1 MPCQE
6 GPVWES
12 HYLFFKVRWV
22 FADLKWVN
30 QASRFTVFE
39 IWRQKGTSGEGVP
52 KLVSTGALGVLTLSS
67 HRDVQVGN
75 WGRPVTRKSGV
86 WLIIH
91 LKQISQSMRRG
102 SLVEVNYCSVTK
114 ACLTLCDPMDCSM
127 PGLPVPHHL
136 PECTQVH
143 VHWISDAL
151 QLSHH
156 LSPSSPSACNLSQ
169 HQSLFQT
176 VGFSHQVAKV
186 LGLQF

>member
-114 ACLTLCDPMDCSM
+114 ACLTLCDPMDCSI
-127 PGLPVPHHL
+127 PDFPVLHHL
-136 PECTQVH
+136 PEFDQTP
-143 VHWISDAL
+143 VHWVSGTI
-151 QLSHH
+151 QLYHP
-156 LSPSSPSACNLSQ
+156 LSSPSPAFNLSQ
-169 HQSLFQT
+169 NQGLFSSYKGT
-176 VGFSHQVAKV
+176 NDVHEASIFMI
-186 LGLQF
+186 